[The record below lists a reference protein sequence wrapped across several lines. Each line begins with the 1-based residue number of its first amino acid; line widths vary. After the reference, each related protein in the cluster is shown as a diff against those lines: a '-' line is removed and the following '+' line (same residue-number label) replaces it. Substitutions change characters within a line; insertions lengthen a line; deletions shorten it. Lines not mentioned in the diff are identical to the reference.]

1 MAENAGNYLLV
12 GDHNGT
18 IAIDHVTFTTSPAL
32 ADGQAAQGY
41 ITIYFVEPLPDDR
54 FTLTLSDNLVDP
66 AGNALDGES
75 NTEEPQE
82 TPDIALPSGD
92 GQPGGDFVARFTV
105 DSRAEIA
112 VWAAGNV
119 HVDSNGNFVWDPE
132 GKDGDEVN
140 EDVTYV
146 LGFTSDNILAGN
158 FALWLTIP
166 NARG

>member
-1 MAENAGNYLLV
+1 M
-12 GDHNGT
+12 D
-18 IAIDHVTFTTSPAL
+18 
-32 ADGQAAQGY
+32 
-41 ITIYFVEPLPDDR
+41 PLPDDR

-82 TPDIALPSGD
+82 TPASTCP
-92 GQPGGDFVARFTV
+92 AAMA
-105 DSRAEIA
+105 SRAGTSWPASRSTAGPEIG
-112 VWAAGNV
+112 VWAAGSV

-146 LGFTSDNILAGN
+146 LGFTSDNIFAGN
-158 FALWLTIP
+158 FAAP
-166 NARG
+166 RSRRQD